1 MEANVFEKMSTKEL
15 ETFKLTYKD
24 NPSVVAIVDVA
35 LIQRKAEE
43 VAAAVKAKFADGIA
57 KLVGK
62 LPHPEDVYNI
72 YMAWREVE
80 EQDTTKPASEVT
92 ITDSSPILDKD
103 GKITTP
109 AVSHVEKRHPS
120 IRVSKWVVE
129 LNKGFSVQKSSGTTT
144 TPGTSKRAILVSK
157 RNVANPNNLE
167 IVGNYRT
174 GAEACQHL
182 HIEPGQGSAN
192 LALTKAGYFLE
203 PMHEGAS
210 FTIAKQ

>member
-1 MEANVFEKMSTKEL
+1 M
-15 ETFKLTYKD
+15 
-24 NPSVVAIVDVA
+24 
-35 LIQRKAEE
+35 
-43 VAAAVKAKFADGIA
+43 
-57 KLVGK
+57 
-62 LPHPEDVYNI
+62 
-72 YMAWREVE
+72 E

-129 LNKGFSVQKSSGTTT
+129 LNKALQVSKATTGNLAST
-144 TPGTSKRAILVSK
+144 TSKRHILVSK